1 MKSILV
7 IEDNNDV
14 RENISE
20 ILELSNY
27 YVKQAHNGIEGVR
40 IAKTSKVDLILCD
53 IMMPELDGYGVL
65 HMLNKDP
72 KTSNIPFI
80 FLTAK
85 TEKSDIRKGMNLG
98 ADDYLTKPF
107 DDTELLEAIEIRLK
121 KAEAISNI
129 KDSGKSGIEEL
140 LEKAELTGMLKDLS
154 TNFKTRK
161 YRKGDRVFTEGDLLS
176 YLFVIESGK
185 IKTTMINDDGKE
197 FIVDIHNDGDLL
209 GIESIIDN
217 IETKTSA
224 EVLDESEVYLI
235 PRADFNEILSTNR
248 ELTNRF
254 IKVLSQN
261 IAEKEEKLLKLA
273 YDTVRKRVADALL
286 VFKEKNHDAQEL
298 KVSREDIA
306 NAVGT
311 STESVIRTL
320 SEFKKDGYIEIDK
333 KGVIKFIY
341 PEKIKEIRF

>member
-1 MKSILV
+1 MKTILV
-7 IEDNNDV
+7 IEDNEGV

-27 YVKQAHNGIEGVR
+27 YVKQAPNGIEGVK
-40 IAKTSKVDLILCD
+40 IAKNSKVDLILCD

-72 KTSNIPFI
+72 KTSAIPFI

-85 TEKSDIRKGMNLG
+85 TEKGDIRKGMNLG

-107 DDTELLEAIEIRLK
+107 DDTELLEAVEIRLK
-121 KAEAISNI
+121 KAEAI
-129 KDSGKSGIEEL
+129 GKVQDGGKPGIEKL
-140 LEKAELTGMLKDLS
+140 LEKAELSGMLKDLS
-154 TNFKTRK
+154 SNFKTRH
-161 YRKGDRVFTEGDLLS
+161 YRKGDRIFTEGDLLN
-176 YLFVIESGK
+176 YLFLIQSGK
-185 IKTTMINDDGKE
+185 VKTTMINDDGKE
-197 FIVDIHNDGDLL
+197 YIVDIHNEGDLL

-217 IETKTSA
+217 IESKTSA
-224 EVLDESEVYLI
+224 EILDEADIYLI
-235 PRADFNEILSTNR
+235 PRADFNEILASNR
-248 ELTNRF
+248 ELANKF
-254 IKVLSQN
+254 IKVLSHN
-261 IAEKEEKLLKLA
+261 IIEKEEKLLKLA
-273 YDTVRKRVADALL
+273 YDTVRKRVADALI
-286 VFKEKNHDAQEL
+286 VFKEKNEDAELL

-333 KGVIKFIY
+333 KGVIKFLH